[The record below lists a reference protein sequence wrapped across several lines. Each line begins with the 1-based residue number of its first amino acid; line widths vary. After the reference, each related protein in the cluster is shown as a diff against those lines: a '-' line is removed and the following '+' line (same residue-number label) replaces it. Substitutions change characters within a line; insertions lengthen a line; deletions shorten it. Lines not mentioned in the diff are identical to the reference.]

1 VPKPATPP
9 ATPSTGVSRSAA
21 SRASSAPRQQETPP
35 TPPSS
40 SAPPRAAASRGSR
53 DVPPPQKA
61 PEAPAESGVPNVNRI
76 MANLRKQIQQKLP
89 NVATPSSSAST
100 SRPRDEIHRFYSGQ
114 RIFCLPYGDG
124 EVVDSFF
131 VDGREYIRVDF
142 PNYGELKIDPSLS
155 LVKVVSDTDTS
166 DSKSDI
172 E

>member
-1 VPKPATPP
+1 
-9 ATPSTGVSRSAA
+9 
-21 SRASSAPRQQETPP
+21 
-35 TPPSS
+35 
-40 SAPPRAAASRGSR
+40 
-53 DVPPPQKA
+53 
-61 PEAPAESGVPNVNRI
+61 VNRI

-89 NVATPSSSAST
+89 NVATPTSPAST
-100 SRPRDEIHRFYSGQ
+100 SRPRDEIHRFYPGQ

-155 LVKVVSDTDTS
+155 LVKVVSDADTS